1 MIDTIRTEITTAADG
16 SATASTPPVLN
27 GRLLAVAVILGT
39 AVAVDL
45 VVKDNTGLTLLSQAT
60 INASARINTRAAL
73 ALNTDGSALAF
84 YDGQPV
90 VGPLTYTIANG
101 GDAKTASIIAYLEV

>member
-1 MIDTIRTEITTAADG
+1 MIDSIRTEITTAADG

-60 INASARINTRAAL
+60 INASARINPRAAL
-73 ALNTDGSALAF
+73 ALNTNGSALTV
-84 YDGQPV
+84 YDAQPV
-90 VGPLTYTIANG
+90 SGPLTYTIANG
-101 GDAKTASIIAYLEV
+101 GNAKTVSVIAFVEV

>member
-1 MIDTIRTEITTAADG
+1 MIDTIRTEITTSAGGAA
-16 SATASTPPVLN
+16 SATTPSLN
-27 GRLLAVAVILGT
+27 GKLLAVAVKLGT
-39 AVAVDL
+39 ATAIDL
-45 VVKDNTGLTLLSQAT
+45 VVADSDGLNLLTKAT